1 MIKKLRN
8 RIAALILATVV
19 GGTIL
24 VGMTPVT
31 SLAKTIP
38 PGGGGST
45 TTSSCNDTLLTFPAW
60 FKGLTDANCEI
71 ESPNAAGGLSTFIW
85 TIVLNLIETMLQLV
99 GYISVG
105 FIIRGGFKYMT
116 SNGDPGEM
124 AKAKKI
130 IMDAIIG
137 LVISILSVA
146 IVNVIAG
153 AIK

>member
-1 MIKKLRN
+1 MSIKKIKLALSSLV
-8 RIAALILATVV
+8 ITLSAIVLAGSFTDTVAARPILPSP
-19 GGTIL
+19 GGT
-24 VGMTPVT
+24 TN
-31 SLAKTIP
+31 
-38 PGGGGST
+38 
-45 TTSSCNDTLLTFPAW
+45 SCNDTLLTFPAW

-71 ESPNAAGGLSTFIW
+71 ESPNAAGGINVFIW
-85 TIVLNLIETMLQLV
+85 TIVLNVIESMLQLV
-99 GYISVG
+99 GYIAVG

-146 IVNVIAG
+146 IVNIIAG